1 MTELKASDLGINS
14 DKKLKKELSKWQ
26 LLFMSFGSIIGS
38 GWLLSPLYAASAVGG
53 YSLFDW
59 ILGGILVLF
68 IALPYAEL
76 GSSIPK
82 SGSLVRYPHYSHGG
96 FAGFISSWVYL
107 IPVIS
112 SPAIEAS
119 ASVGYLS
126 SIFHNLSCNGQL
138 TYLGV
143 IVAVVLIV
151 FYFFLNYFGVKIL
164 GKITEVIG
172 WWKLLIPL
180 ATALFLI
187 IFYFHPSNFT
197 LSFSSYEGY
206 TGFNAILYS
215 IPVTG
220 IIYSYGG
227 FRQAVEYA
235 GETKDPK
242 NVPFALIGA
251 LLLSL
256 GLYLLLEIA
265 FVGAINWSYASITPG
280 NWTALSCSIY
290 SKGPFYEEIKSIPT
304 FGLFNLV
311 ILSLS
316 VILLL
321 DSIISP
327 SGSGWIY
334 VGTSTRSVYGISA
347 DGYFPSILLKVN
359 KKGIPIYS
367 LILSVIVGSLFLVPF
382 PSWIALIG
390 FLSAIGVFNY
400 ITSGIVLQSLRRTG
414 KDVKRFYKLPF
425 AEIFAPLATVSAG
438 LIIYWSG
445 FAYDFYLVVAALL
458 GLPIFFSYYANKF
471 LKLKKIHAII
481 ASISNVILVLIP
493 SILFYNSTNSLTS
506 PNNFWFFVTLS
517 AFAMAVLIDV
527 LVSMKFL
534 DIESRKEIIAG
545 LWIFIY
551 ILGLYVI
558 SYFGGFGLFILIP
571 FPWDTIVAILFGLVI
586 HYLAVNSSIRTRAI
600 DEIVQ
605 SEISEKS

>member
-1 MTELKASDLGINS
+1 VTELKASDLGINS
-14 DKKLKKELSKWQ
+14 DKKLKRELSKWQ

-38 GWLLSPLYAASAVGG
+38 GWLLSPLYAASAVGS
-53 YSLFDW
+53 YSLLDW
-59 ILGGILVLF
+59 IIGGILILF

-126 SIFHNLSCNGQL
+126 SIFPQLEVNGQL
-138 TYLGV
+138 SYLG
-143 IVAVVLIV
+143 IVVSMLLII

-164 GKITEVIG
+164 GKVTEGVG
-172 WWKLLIPL
+172 WWKLAIPL
-180 ATALFLI
+180 GTAIVLI
-187 IFYFHPSNFT
+187 ALDFHSSNFNFPIT
-197 LSFSSYEGY
+197 SYQGF

-235 GETKDPK
+235 GETRNPK

-251 LLLSL
+251 LLISL

-265 FVGAINWSYASITPG
+265 FIGAVNWNYAQITTG
-280 NWTALSCSIY
+280 NWTALSSSIY
-290 SKGPFYEEIKSIPT
+290 AQGPFYEEIKSIPAL
-304 FGLFNLV
+304 G
-311 ILSLS
+311 ILYLTLLALS

-321 DSIISP
+321 DSVISP

-334 VGTSTRSVYGISA
+334 VGTSTRVIYGISA
-347 DGYFPSILLKVN
+347 DGYFPSLLLRVDKR
-359 KKGIPIYS
+359 GIPIYS
-367 LILSVIVGSLFLVPF
+367 LVLSVIVGSLFLIPF

-400 ITSGIVLQSLRRTG
+400 ITSGIALQSLRKTG
-414 KDVKRFYKLPF
+414 KDINRLYKLPV
-425 AEIFAPLATVSAG
+425 ASIFAPLATVSAG

-445 FAYDFYLVVAALL
+445 FTYDFYLVVAALL
-458 GLPIFFSYYANKF
+458 GLPIFFAYYANKF
-471 LKLKKIHAII
+471 LNLKKSLSII
-481 ASISNVILVLIP
+481 LGISNIALVLIP
-493 SILFYNSTNSLTS
+493 SILFYDYTESLS
-506 PNNFWFFVTLS
+506 SSNNFWFLITLLS
-517 AFAMAVLIDV
+517 FTGAVLLDV
-527 LVSMKFL
+527 IVSMKFL
-534 DIESRKEIIAG
+534 GYESRKEILAG
-545 LWIFIY
+545 LWIFVY
-551 ILGLYVI
+551 LLSLYVI
-558 SYFGGFGLFILIP
+558 SYFGGFGLYVLIP
-571 FPWDTIVAILFGLVI
+571 FPWDTIVAILLGLGI
-586 HYLAVNSSIRTRAI
+586 HYFAVKSSIRTKAI
-600 DEIVQ
+600 DEIIQ
-605 SEISEKS
+605 SSSKVV

>member
-38 GWLLSPLYAASAVGG
+38 GWLLSPLYTASAVGG
-53 YSLFDW
+53 YSLLDW
-59 ILGGILVLF
+59 IIGGILVLF

-126 SIFHNLSCNGQL
+126 SVFHGLSYCGQL

-143 IVAVVLIV
+143 AVAVALIV
-151 FYFFLNYFGVKIL
+151 FYFFLNYFGIKLL
-164 GKITEVIG
+164 GRITEGIG
-172 WWKLLIPL
+172 WWKLIIPF
-180 ATALFLI
+180 ATALFLLV
-187 IFYFHPSNFT
+187 FYFHPSNFS

-235 GETKDPK
+235 GETKNPK

-251 LLLSL
+251 LLISL

-265 FVGAINWSYASITPG
+265 FVGAVNWSYVSTTPG
-280 NWTALSCSIY
+280 NWTALSSSVY
-290 SKGPFYEEIKSIPT
+290 SQGPFYEQIKSIPAS
-304 FGLFNLV
+304 GLIYLV
-311 ILSLS
+311 LLSLS

-334 VGTSTRSVYGISA
+334 VGTSARAVYGISA
-347 DGYFPSILLKVN
+347 DGYFPSILLKVD
-359 KKGIPIYS
+359 KRGIPIFS
-367 LILSVIVGSLFLVPF
+367 LILSVIVGSLFLLPF

-400 ITSGIVLQSLRRTG
+400 ITAGIVLQSLRKTG
-414 KDVKRFYKLPF
+414 GEIKRFYKLPY
-425 AEIFAPLATVSAG
+425 AEVLAPLATVSAG

-471 LKLKKIHAII
+471 LNLPKLIAII
-481 ASISNVILVLIP
+481 AAMFNTILVLVP
-493 SILFYNSTNSLTS
+493 SILFYENTNSLSS
-506 PNNFWFFVTLS
+506 PNNLWFFVSLS
-517 AFAMAVLIDV
+517 AFAVTVLFDV

-534 DIESRKEIIAG
+534 DLTARKEILAG
-545 LWIFIY
+545 LWIFMY

-558 SYFGGFGLFILIP
+558 SYFGGFGLCILIP
-571 FPWDTIVAILFGLVI
+571 FPWDTIVAILLGLSI
-586 HYLAVNSSIRTRAI
+586 HYLAVKSSIRTKAL
-600 DEIVQ
+600 DEIV
-605 SEISEKS
+605 KSIKEAT